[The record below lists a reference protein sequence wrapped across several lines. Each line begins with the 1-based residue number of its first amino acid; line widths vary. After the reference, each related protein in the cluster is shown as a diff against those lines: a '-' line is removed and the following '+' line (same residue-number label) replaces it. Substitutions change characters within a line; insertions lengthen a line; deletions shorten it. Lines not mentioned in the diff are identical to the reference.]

1 MARIVAVGQPETASE
16 RQTIAF
22 LRDSLPTSFTVIHN
36 FELRQG
42 FELFEIDLAIIGPQ
56 CVFVVDVKGTQGLID
71 VYGSKWYPE
80 GRAPYQSPLAILRK
94 HAKVLKT
101 LICDQYLSNTAL
113 RQMYVQAAVM
123 LTAPDARIVDPEGR
137 DTPYVTSLPKSLSFF
152 QNLDRIPQNF
162 SRDIR
167 QQAAAIER
175 AIVGKAKPKST
186 PACYGNWQIE
196 EKLGGNDRFTEF
208 RARHVMLGDRRGGN
222 ARLRVYQ
229 VDPYLVPEERKRREK
244 IISNAFRAVANLPGH
259 PNILAVR
266 EFFETEA
273 KDRYVLVTEDV
284 AGHGLRQHIKKS
296 TLSLTYDQKIGI
308 IRDIL
313 SALDH
318 AHRSEPQVVHRN
330 LTPDSVLV
338 STSGKALLTGF
349 DYARAGADRS
359 SSSIADEIVD
369 DLEPVYQAPECYKDP
384 SKASVLSDLYSAGLV
399 FFELLVGELPF
410 SSIDDMM
417 EKDGRFPIAPS
428 QLKPE
433 LPAGIDEWLQSL
445 CAFDSEDRFPSAA
458 VARDRFNEIV
468 GPDPREVAKGQ
479 PPVAPKA
486 GQPSEIDY
494 TNLPIGYELARRFTV
509 QERLGRPGGFAVAYR
524 VFDALSD
531 TSRVLKLVIKDR
543 RSTLERL
550 KQEYKALLSLKPHPN
565 VVKVD
570 WADQLPDQTPYI
582 VFEYVPGFNVEELI
596 DSKALSLEDSLRIA
610 KETVLGLQHL
620 HSNGLFHRDI
630 KPSNLL
636 WTDAGVKII
645 DFNVAVKSEEADERQ
660 GGTRRYLPPDLDLTE
675 VTSSEQ
681 DADRDLFALGITL
694 FECVTGGK
702 YPWDDAKPSTA
713 APRLAA
719 TCVPDLSAE
728 FAQLIQ
734 KAISA
739 NRADRFGTA
748 SALLTALEAVN
759 SARRPVLPP
768 VFPSDS
774 RLPAI
779 LSASEKPN
787 FNRFV
792 SQLHSMYSQ
801 SRGNAGTRGLDE
813 IGKQTY
819 VSTLLD
825 TKLRPAILEG
835 KFRLVVIT
843 GNAGD
848 GKTAFIQQLETD
860 PEVRDV
866 QPKLNGSTFESRGR
880 KFLSNYDGSQDEESK
895 ANDEVLQDFFAPFMG
910 TNDASWPKDATR
922 LIAINEGRLV
932 DFLTKYKDEYTL
944 LEEIVRTGLAGNHPQ
959 SDVSVIN
966 LNLRAVVAEAE
977 GTESAVSIFERMV
990 RTFVDPRFWSPC
1002 EGCDLRKRCYIYHNV
1017 HTLQDGVAGPKV
1029 TERLKKLYEI
1039 THLRGKLHI
1048 TLRDLRSALAYTIA
1062 GSHDCDEVHALYA
1075 DSSDESRHEVLNG
1088 FYFNSWRGSEGTK
1101 DRLLSILRE
1110 IDTGEASN
1118 PDLDR
1123 GLDYL
1128 SPEALEASRFTF
1140 ATRTD
1145 YDSQLLEAVFR
1156 RLPREIGSAM
1166 KEGIQRHRE
1175 YVGMLR
1181 RRQYFE
1187 RRDLGWPEMLPYAS
1201 ALEFWEIITGKHSLK
1216 EHLPQI
1222 LTALNR
1228 GEGLTDPGRLGNTLA
1243 LRVRVVERGTVRSFR
1258 LFDGTHFELRLPA
1271 FGSREF
1277 LEQAPQNIL
1286 LVYRPPSG
1294 DSAELQINLDVYEM
1308 LKRLNAGYRP
1318 NLEELQGYYLSLSV
1332 FKNMLGSAPYQE
1344 VLVTRSG
1351 YDFYRIRRDAASQL
1365 HLEAVRTEME
1375 ART

>member
-1 MARIVAVGQPETASE
+1 MARVISVGQPENESE
-16 RQTIAF
+16 RQTIAH
-22 LRDSLPTSFTVIHN
+22 LRDSLPSSFVVIHN
-36 FELRQG
+36 FEIRQG

-56 CVFVVDVKGTQGLID
+56 CVFVVDIKGTQGLID

-101 LICDQYLSNTAL
+101 LVCDHDASNAAL
-113 RQMYVQAAVM
+113 RQIYVQAAVI

-137 DTPYVTSLPKSLSFF
+137 DTPFVTSLRKSVGFF
-152 QNLDRIPQNF
+152 QNIDRIPSNF
-162 SRDIR
+162 TRDIR
-167 QQAAAIER
+167 QLTTTIER
-175 AIVGKAKPKST
+175 TILGKAKPKST

-229 VDPYLVPEERKRREK
+229 VDPYLAPEERKRREK

-284 AGHGLRQHIKKS
+284 AGHALRQHIKKS

-308 IRDIL
+308 VRDVL

-359 SSSIADEIVD
+359 SSSIADKIVD

-384 SKASVLSDLYSAGLV
+384 SKTGVLSDLYSAGLV
-399 FFELLVGELPF
+399 FFELLAGELPF

-486 GQPSEIDY
+486 GQPLEIDY
-494 TNLPIGYELARRFTV
+494 TNLPIGFELGRRFTV
-509 QERLGRPGGFAVAYR
+509 QGRLGRPGGFAVAYK

-531 TSRVLKLVIKDR
+531 TSRVLKLVVRDR

-565 VVKVD
+565 VVKVE

-620 HSNGLFHRDI
+620 HSNGLYHRDI

-645 DFNVAVKSEEADERQ
+645 DFNVAVKTEDADERQ

-675 VTSSEQ
+675 SASPEQ
-681 DADRDLFALGITL
+681 DADRDLFALGVTL

-702 YPWDDAKPSTA
+702 YPWEGEKPSSTA
-713 APRLAA
+713 ARLAVTYA
-719 TCVPDLSAE
+719 PDLSVD

-734 KAISA
+734 KAVSS
-739 NRADRFGTA
+739 NRKDRFGTA
-748 SALLTALEAVN
+748 IASLTALAAIN
-759 SARRPVLPP
+759 SARKPVLPP
-768 VFPSDS
+768 VFPSES
-774 RLPAI
+774 RAAAI
-779 LSASEKPN
+779 LSAPEKPN

-792 SQLHSMYSQ
+792 SQLQSMYSQ

-835 KFRLVVIT
+835 KFRLVIIT

-848 GKTAFIQQLETD
+848 GKTAFIQQLESD
-860 PEVRDV
+860 SEVRDL
-866 QPKLNGSTFESRGR
+866 QAKLNGSTFQCRGR

-895 ANDEVLQDFFAPFMG
+895 ANDEVLQDFFAAFRG
-910 TNDASWPKDATR
+910 TSDASWPKDTTR

-932 DFLTKYKDEYTL
+932 DFLTKYADEYRL
-944 LEEIVRTGLAGNHPQ
+944 LEEIVRTGLAGNPPQ
-959 SDVSVIN
+959 SDVAVIN
-966 LNLRAVVAEAE
+966 LNLRAIVAEAE
-977 GTESAVSIFERMV
+977 GTGSIGSIFERMV
-990 RTFVDPRFWSPC
+990 RTLVDPRFWSPC
-1002 EGCDLRKRCYIYHNV
+1002 ESCDLRKRCYIYHNV
-1017 HTLQDGVAGPKV
+1017 QTLQDGVAGPKV
-1029 TERLKKLYEI
+1029 TERLKKLYDT
-1039 THLRGKLHI
+1039 THLRAKLHI

-1062 GSHDCDEVHALYA
+1062 GTRDCDQVHTLYT
-1075 DSSDESRHEVLNG
+1075 DSSDESRREVLNG
-1088 FYFNSWRGSEGTK
+1088 FYFNSWRGREGTK

-1110 IDTGEASN
+1110 IDIGEASN
-1118 PDLDR
+1118 PELDR

-1128 SPEALEASRFTF
+1128 SPDDLQTSRFTF
-1140 ATRTD
+1140 ATRPD
-1145 YDSQLLEAVFR
+1145 YDGQLLAAVFR
-1156 RLPREIGSAM
+1156 RLPREMGGAM
-1166 KEGIQRHRE
+1166 KEGIQRHKE

-1187 RRDLGWPEMLPYAS
+1187 RRDEGWSEMLPYAS
-1201 ALEFWEIITGKHSLK
+1201 AIEFWEIITGNQPLK
-1216 EHLPQI
+1216 ERLRLI
-1222 LTALNR
+1222 LAALNR
-1228 GEGLTDPGRLGNTLA
+1228 GEGLTDPGRLGNSLA
-1243 LRVRVVERGTVRSFR
+1243 LRVRVVERGTVRSYR
-1258 LFDGTHFELRLPA
+1258 LFDGTHFELRLPP
-1271 FGSREF
+1271 FGNREF

-1286 LVYRPPSG
+1286 LVYSPPSG

-1351 YDFYRIRRDAASQL
+1351 YDFYRIRRDASSRL

-1375 ART
+1375 ARV